1 MELTTF
7 ENKHLID
14 WWWDVNTCLFDD
26 LILYFIKAVWHWQVI
41 LNDLSDFNSHQLPH
55 SITSKPTNQ
64 VH

>member
-26 LILYFIKAVWHWQVI
+26 LILYFIKAIWHWQVI
-41 LNDLSDFNSHQLPH
+41 FSDLSDFNSHQL
-55 SITSKPTNQ
+55 SL
-64 VH
+64 